1 MMSSN
6 KHTKD
11 LPIQRKLREILKQR
25 EKFQVLMAYNSL
37 IESLMETD
45 AAIAALPEGL
55 EKEEKRKQ
63 QEEAW
68 EIMFAEDMISL
79 IKIEN

>member
-1 MMSSN
+1 
-6 KHTKD
+6 
-11 LPIQRKLREILKQR
+11 
-25 EKFQVLMAYNSL
+25 MAYNSL

-55 EKEEKRKQ
+55 EKQEKRKQ